1 MLIARKIVREI
12 SQQKF
17 YQFPAAA
24 GQAESVR
31 ASRFIARDL
40 QSVCLMYKIIIFIS
54 SRIIL
59 NVSTAALDF
68 KPAG

>member
-1 MLIARKIVREI
+1 MREI

-17 YQFPAAA
+17 YEFSAAA
-24 GQAESVR
+24 AAAVDSVP

-54 SRIIL
+54 SCIIL